1 MLCRRVNRTVLWLLA
16 PEDESNRLD
25 RNVYNCLLVYI
36 VSHLR
41 RTQSTYLFPFIQKF
55 NKQSLMLQ
63 LKSYYNALN
72 QLVRMIQLM
81 LLYVEVA

>member
-1 MLCRRVNRTVLWLLA
+1 MLCRRVNRTFLWLLA
-16 PEDESNRLD
+16 PEDESNRLG

-41 RTQSTYLFPFIQKF
+41 RPQSTHLFPFIQKF
-55 NKQSLMLQ
+55 NEQSLMLQ

-72 QLVRMIQLM
+72 QLVRMI
-81 LLYVEVA
+81 